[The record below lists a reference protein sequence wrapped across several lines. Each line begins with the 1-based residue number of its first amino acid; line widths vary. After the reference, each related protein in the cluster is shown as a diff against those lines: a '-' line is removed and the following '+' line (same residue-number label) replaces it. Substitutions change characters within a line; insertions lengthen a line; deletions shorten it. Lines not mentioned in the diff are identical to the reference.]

1 MNKATEEMFNDLLS
15 TAKILVEAPNNV
27 NWDLAHYIA
36 DNIIGKIN
44 MLKLNEDK
52 GYSESQA
59 ENFPFPKLIEVFE
72 REFPSIDL
80 DYEEIKAQHSKGRN
94 TFQHKLIT
102 NYLGIRQTQARLYV
116 QILHQLMDKIGILN
130 PKPNYSIIPKSDI
143 PKYPLDTKSE
153 IEFFIDRI
161 SQKDYEALLN
171 RFYDGDFKEIFDKLF
186 TKITMGTGHLELM
199 SNSFAFVLGVD
210 KVFNI
215 TPLFKQKEKYRVGW
229 DNMVTAE
236 RVQVFLRD
244 FRERV
249 KLIHGFDL

>member
-36 DNIIGKIN
+36 DNIIGKII

-59 ENFPFPKLIEVFE
+59 ENFPFPKLIEVFK
-72 REFPSIDL
+72 RESPSIDL

-143 PKYPLDTKSE
+143 PKYPLDPKSE

-186 TKITMGTGHLELM
+186 TKIKMDTGHLELM

-210 KVFNI
+210 KVFNT

-229 DNMVTAE
+229 DNMVIAE

-244 FRERV
+244 FKKRV
-249 KLIHGFDL
+249 KLIYGFDL

>member
-27 NWDLAHYIA
+27 NWDLAHYIV
-36 DNIIGKIN
+36 DNIIEKIN

-59 ENFPFPKLIEVFE
+59 EGFPFPKLIEVFK
-72 REFPSIDL
+72 REYPSIDL
-80 DYEEIKAQHSKGRN
+80 DYEEIKAKHSKGRN

-102 NYLGIRQTQARLYV
+102 NYLRIRQTQARLYI

-143 PKYPLDTKSE
+143 PKYPLDPKSE
-153 IEFFIDRI
+153 IEFFINRI

-171 RFYDGDFKEIFDKLF
+171 RFYDSVISKRYSTNYLLKL
-186 TKITMGTGHLELM
+186 K
-199 SNSFAFVLGVD
+199 
-210 KVFNI
+210 
-215 TPLFKQKEKYRVGW
+215 
-229 DNMVTAE
+229 
-236 RVQVFLRD
+236 
-244 FRERV
+244 
-249 KLIHGFDL
+249 